1 MSGSVLDT
9 NDILVNNRDIVPVI
23 MELKSKGEVQINKK
37 KIIYCN
43 RYFDS
48 ESSGWH
54 EPIRTPNPT
63 LGGGWR
69 EICGNHV
76 IQS

>member
-9 NDILVNNRDIVPVI
+9 NDILVNNRDIVPV

-43 RYFDS
+43 RYSDS
-48 ESSGWH
+48 VSSGWH
-54 EPIRTPNPT
+54 EPIRTPNPI
-63 LGGGWR
+63 LGGG
-69 EICGNHV
+69 
-76 IQS
+76 